1 MAGLAGREALLHTVE
16 WWVITIA
23 TVMEIMKF
31 KIIKIFIEWPF
42 ICLNILQFLCAENQV
57 FIYIYFAAPCNVLPG
72 ASIST
77 PPTTSGCEAF
87 LIFSLL
93 LILYTQSLIK

>member
-1 MAGLAGREALLHTVE
+1 MAGLSGRESLLHSVE

-42 ICLNILQFLCAENQV
+42 IWLNILQYLCTENQ
-57 FIYIYFAAPCNVLPG
+57 FIIYIYFAAPCTVPPG
-72 ASIST
+72 ASAST
-77 PPTTSGCEAF
+77 PPHNLRLCSVSNLFSSADF
-87 LIFSLL
+87 LHTVIN
-93 LILYTQSLIK
+93 